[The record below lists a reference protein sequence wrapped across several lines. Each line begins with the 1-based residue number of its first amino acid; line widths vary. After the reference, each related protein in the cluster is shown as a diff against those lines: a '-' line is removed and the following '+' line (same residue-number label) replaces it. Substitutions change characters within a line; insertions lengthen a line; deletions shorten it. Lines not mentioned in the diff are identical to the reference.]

1 MSQTEIETNCQKDW
15 SLGHILSGQNGIHL
29 TTDDVT
35 LVPSLG
41 KLESRSDA
49 ELGGF
54 IYSSPMD
61 TVTGEALTDSIVEQG
76 HYAVACRFLPEEWF
90 ESFTKHH
97 GNENVF
103 FAIGSKK
110 KDTEML
116 LAAIGLG
123 IEEELQSLASV
134 SINIDVAHGDTHHLH
149 KLYKWYSTQPFV
161 KQLMSGSICT
171 PGAAIRC
178 VANGCTHI
186 RVGIG
191 PGSACTTRMKTG
203 CGVPQLSAVYQIHQG
218 LIAAG
223 LRGKVKL
230 IADGGVRNPGDAV
243 KYMAAGADGI
253 MLGRRLSECPES
265 CGWVNTREHWWQKR
279 TLSKSY
285 RGQASAQFQ
294 KERLGKTPQCAEG
307 ASGPTIY
314 PGAPLQSVI
323 NEFEGGVRS
332 ALSYLGL
339 ESINDLGPENV
350 KFLRVTPSAI
360 VEGSPHGTQ
369 Q

>member
-1 MSQTEIETNCQKDW
+1 MSQTEIETHYQKEW
-15 SLGHILSGQNGIHL
+15 SLDHILSGSNGIHL
-29 TTDDVT
+29 TADDVV

-49 ELGGF
+49 ELSGF

-61 TVTGEALTDSIVEQG
+61 TVTGEVLADSIVKHG
-76 HYAVACRFLPEEWF
+76 HYAVLCRFLPEEWF
-90 ESFTKHH
+90 QSFTKQYN
-97 GNENVF
+97 NENVF
-103 FAIGSKK
+103 FAVGSKK

-116 LAAIGLG
+116 LAGIGLAIPEG
-123 IEEELQSLASV
+123 ITPSV

-149 KLYKWYSTQPFV
+149 KLYKWYSSQPYV
-161 KQLMSGSICT
+161 NQLMSGSICT

-191 PGSACTTRMKTG
+191 PGSACTTRLQTG
-203 CGVPQLSAVYQIHQG
+203 CGVPQLSAIYQVHYG

-223 LRGKVKL
+223 MREKVKL
-230 IADGGVRNPGDAV
+230 IADGGIRNPGDAV

-265 CGWVNTREHWWQKR
+265 CGWNATKKYWWQKP
-279 TLSKSY
+279 TLTKNY

-294 KERLGKTPQCAEG
+294 KERLGRTPKCAEG
-307 ASGPTIY
+307 ASGPSIY
-314 PGAPLQSVI
+314 PGASLEDVI

-339 ESINDLGPENV
+339 ESMKDLGPHTV

-360 VEGSPHGTQ
+360 AEGNPHGTQ